1 MKHTHKI
8 LLVCF
13 LALMSTLAQAQEDT
27 FDHSR
32 FYQAKN
38 AVRQELIETVKQIGF
53 SATESDFKNELDKR
67 LSWTASKN
75 PGMDYTVLTSKMDDA
90 ILIITLIG
98 YNDEKGFVGWKFD
111 TIVVDNAA
119 YFFSI
124 TLPDRQIPEL
134 GPEDY
139 YQWHRM
145 KKG

>member
-1 MKHTHKI
+1 MMFFVMV
-8 LLVCF
+8 LLTALNINIA
-13 LALMSTLAQAQEDT
+13 LADED

-53 SATESDFKNELDKR
+53 SATESDFKDELDKR
-67 LSWTASKN
+67 LSWSANKN
-75 PGMDYTVLTSKMDDA
+75 PGMDYTVLTSTMDDA
-90 ILIITLIG
+90 IIIITLIG
-98 YNDEKGFVGWKFD
+98 YDDEKGFVGWKFD

-124 TLPDRQIPEL
+124 TLPDRQIPEI